1 MHPSK
6 NRVNYHHNVSQTF
19 MLTGNHLSL
28 SLGGTVLKIVPLTQV
43 NFFFIYLIVY
53 DCTGNVEGSCISR
66 YERGILTHFEDTKR
80 QFLHILKSTL
90 ISRQL

>member
-43 NFFFIYLIVY
+43 NFFSFISQYMTVQVMWKAPALVNMK
-53 DCTGNVEGSCISR
+53 GG
-66 YERGILTHFEDTKR
+66 F
-80 QFLHILKSTL
+80 
-90 ISRQL
+90 

>member
-43 NFFFIYLIVY
+43 NFFSFISQYM
-53 DCTGNVEGSCISR
+53 NVQVMWKAPALVDMKG
-66 YERGILTHFEDTKR
+66 GF
-80 QFLHILKSTL
+80 
-90 ISRQL
+90 